1 MAKILSSINT
11 SDENFK
17 KRYEHN
23 KELIKEIE
31 DIKAVIKNGGAKKSH
46 EVNKERGKLFC
57 RQRIEKVLDKGSPF
71 LEVAPMAAYNMYGGE
86 VPSAGIV
93 TGVGRVSG
101 REVMIVANDQ
111 TVKGGTYYPVTV
123 KKHIRAQHIA
133 MENNLPC
140 LYIVDSGGAYLPLQD
155 GVFPDKEHFG
165 NIFYNQAVMSSKGLL
180 QVALVTGLATAGGA
194 YQPAMCDQCIIVK
207 DTGAIFIGG
216 PPLVKAA
223 TGEVVDAEELG
234 GADVHTRISG
244 VADYYANDEEA
255 GIRKVREIFA
265 NYPKGEKFP
274 IDRVSPK
281 EPYYDP
287 DEIYGIIP
295 DNLEAP
301 YDVREI
307 IARIVDNSEFE
318 EFKARYGQTV
328 VAGFARI
335 GGYLVGIIGNNGAI
349 FPESSTKAAHFIEL
363 CSFRKIPLIFLQNI
377 TGFIIGKK
385 YEHQGMPKD
394 GAKWVHAVSTTN
406 VPKFTVIIG
415 NSYGAGNYAMCGRGF
430 NPRFLWMWPNSRIGV
445 MGHNQAADVLTQVK
459 IKQYE
464 REGKTLSEKE
474 IENIRNPILEDY
486 KNKSEALYS
495 TARLWDDG
503 IIDPAKTRQYLMLSI
518 ELSLNKKIGEVNFG
532 IFRM

>member
-1 MAKILSSINT
+1 MARILSSINKN
-11 SDENFK
+11 DENFK
-17 KRYEHN
+17 KRYKHN
-23 KELIKEIE
+23 KELVKKIE
-31 DIKAVIKNGGAKKSH
+31 DIKAVIKKGGPEKAH
-46 EVNKERGKLFC
+46 NVNKERGKLFC

-71 LEVAPMAAYNMYGGE
+71 LEIAPMAAYNMYGGE

-93 TGVGRVSG
+93 TGVGRISG
-101 REVMIVANDQ
+101 REIMIVANDQ
-111 TVKGGTYYPVTV
+111 TVKGGTYYPITV
-123 KKHIRAQHIA
+123 KKHTRAQHIA

-140 LYIVDSGGAYLPLQD
+140 LYMVDSGGAYLPLQD
-155 GVFPDKEHFG
+155 GVFPDKDHFG
-165 NIFYNQAVMSSKGLL
+165 NIFYNQAIMSSKGLL

-194 YQPAMCDQCIIVK
+194 YQPAMCDQCIMVK
-207 DTGAIFIGG
+207 DIGAIFIGG

-223 TGEVVDAEELG
+223 TGEVVSAEELG

-244 VADYYANDEEA
+244 VADYYVNDEEA
-255 GIRKVREIFA
+255 GIKKVREIFA
-265 NYPKGEKFP
+265 NYPKSEKFP
-274 IDRVSPK
+274 LDRISPN

-287 DEIYGIIP
+287 DEIYGIVP
-295 DNLEAP
+295 ESLETP

-307 IARIVDNSEFE
+307 IARIVDNSDFE

-328 VAGFARI
+328 VTGFARI
-335 GGYLVGIIGNNGAI
+335 GGYLVGIIGNNGVI

-415 NSYGAGNYAMCGRGF
+415 NSYGAGNYAMCGRGY
-430 NPRFLWMWPNSRIGV
+430 NPRFLWMWPNARIAV
-445 MGHNQAADVLTQVK
+445 MGPNQAADVLTQVK

-464 REGKTLSEKE
+464 REGRTLSEKE
-474 IENIRNPILEDY
+474 IEDIRNPILEDY

-503 IIDPAKTRQYLMLSI
+503 IIDPVKTRQYLMLAI
-518 ELSLNKKIGEVNFG
+518 ELSLYKKIGEVNFG